1 MNPSTHIIIDG
12 ACSSGCS
19 SGTISHT
26 FIVSY
31 STDMNA
37 TLSVSPVWIRLNST
51 DGYLSGKNKFNFVK
65 EKRFFF
71 KNNFQQGSATK
82 ELTLLPSLFENYS
95 SILYWRIELR
105 VGLSLSSSIGVASI
119 TLRKNLPPSN
129 GYCYCQATTGTSLL
143 TYYIVI
149 CKDWIDP
156 DGSISSYQFLGKNLK
171 KLEFFLKYCL
181 IFSQ

>member
-1 MNPSTHIIIDG
+1 MDIYLVSINKNLN
-12 ACSSGCS
+12 
-19 SGTISHT
+19 
-26 FIVSY
+26 FI
-31 STDMNA
+31 
-37 TLSVSPVWIRLNST
+37 
-51 DGYLSGKNKFNFVK
+51 K
-65 EKRFFF
+65 EKRFLW

-95 SILYWRIELR
+95 SILYWRIDLR
-105 VGLSLSSSIGVASI
+105 VSLSLSSSIGVASI

-156 DGSISSYQFLGKNLK
+156 DGSISSYQFWGNNLK
-171 KLEFFLKYCL
+171 KTPILSKIFFNFFSLKQHIPAIQIPL
-181 IFSQ
+181 A